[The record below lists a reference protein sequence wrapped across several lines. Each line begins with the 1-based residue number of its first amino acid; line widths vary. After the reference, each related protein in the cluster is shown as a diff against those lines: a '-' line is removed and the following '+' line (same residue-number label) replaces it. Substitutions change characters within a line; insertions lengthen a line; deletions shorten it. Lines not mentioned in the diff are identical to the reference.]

1 LNKNRADLVKISSNH
16 GFVILA
22 LLFILSIAV
31 FSTLLYSGGEADQT
45 SIRFP
50 EIPRPAFPDKKFNVV
65 DYGAIGDGK
74 TMNTE
79 AIAKAIAACA
89 KAGGGKV
96 VIPAGIWLTGPI
108 QLKSNL
114 NLHVEK
120 GTLVIFSPNRQDYP
134 LIDTWFEGRPEYRCM
149 SPIFGENL
157 ENIAITG
164 AGIFDGSGEAW
175 RPVKKFKMTEMQWK
189 ELLASGGVVDQKG
202 STRWPSEAA
211 MNGAEYL
218 ENLQKNNTP
227 PRREDYEK
235 VRDYLRPVLLQLSRC
250 KKVLLDGPT
259 FQNSP
264 AWNLHPLMSE
274 NLTIRNITVRN
285 PWYSQNGDGLDLESC
300 RNVAVYNC
308 NFDVGDDAICLKSGR
323 DEAGRRR
330 GMPTENVQIYDCVVY
345 HGHGGFVIGSEM
357 SGGVKNIEI
366 RDCTFIGTD
375 TGLRFKSTRGRGG
388 VVENIYIKRIF
399 MKDIP
404 AAAITF
410 NMFYSGQA
418 PIAEPGQATGFDA
431 EQAIPVSEKTPQF
444 KNIFISDVI
453 ARGAAQAVE
462 LLGLPEMPLHNIEL
476 SNVSISAQKGLIGVN
491 ADQVK
496 LVQVEILP
504 QTGPVLAFHN
514 STNLTIERAG
524 YPAQTETFLALSGKK
539 TAKINLNETN
549 LPDAKK
555 QVKLAPDVNPNALKL
570 GND

>member
-1 LNKNRADLVKISSNH
+1 MKIFAKHSFGLFGILFVLSST
-16 GFVILA
+16 
-22 LLFILSIAV
+22 V
-31 FSTLLYSGGEADQT
+31 FLYSGGIISKASQPDQT
-45 SIRFP
+45 LIRFP
-50 EIPRPAFPDKKFNVV
+50 EIPLPSFPDKKYNIV
-65 DYGAIGDGK
+65 DFGAIGDGK
-74 TMNTE
+74 TVNTE
-79 AIAKAIAACA
+79 AIAKAISACT
-89 KAGGGKV
+89 KAGGGQV

-108 QLKSNL
+108 QLQSNL

-120 GTLVIFSPNRQDYP
+120 GALVVFTPNRKDYP
-134 LIDTWFEGRPEYRCM
+134 LIETWYEGRPEYRCM
-149 SPIFGENL
+149 PPIFGANL

-164 AGIFDGSGEAW
+164 AGVFEGSGEVW
-175 RPVKKFKMTEMQWK
+175 RPVKKFKMTEIQWR
-189 ELLASGGVVDQKG
+189 ELLASGGAVDQRG
-202 STRWPSEAA
+202 TTWWPSEAA

-218 ENLQKNNTP
+218 ENLSKTNAS
-227 PRREDYEK
+227 PRREDYEE

-274 NLTIRNITVRN
+274 NITIRNITVRN

-300 RNVAVYNC
+300 RNVVVYNC

-330 GMPTENVQIYDCVVY
+330 GMPTENVQIYDCMVY

-357 SGGVKNIEI
+357 SGGVRNIEV

-418 PIAEPGQATGFDA
+418 PIVEPGQATGFDA
-431 EQAIPVSEKTPQF
+431 EQAMPVSEKTPQF
-444 KNIFISDVI
+444 KNIFIRDVI

-476 SNVSISAQKGLIGVN
+476 RNVSISAQKGLLGVN
-491 ADQVK
+491 ADHVK
-496 LVQVEILP
+496 LANVEIFP
-504 QTGPVLAFHN
+504 QAGPALTFHN
-514 STNLTIERAG
+514 STNITIERAG
-524 YPAQTETFLALSGKK
+524 YPAEAEVFLALSGSK
-539 TAKINLNETN
+539 TAKINLSETK

-555 QVKLAPDVNPNALKL
+555 QVKLAPEVNPSALKL

>member
-1 LNKNRADLVKISSNH
+1 MNLMKISSKH
-16 GFVILA
+16 GLLILVA
-22 LLFILSIAV
+22 LFILNITV
-31 FSTLLYSGGEADQT
+31 FPSFLYSGDGSDQT

-50 EIPRPAFPDKKFNVV
+50 EIPLPSFPDKKFNVV

-79 AIAKAIAACA
+79 SIAKAIAACA
-89 KAGGGKV
+89 KAGGGQV

-120 GTLVIFSPNRQDYP
+120 GAMVIFSSNRKDYP
-134 LIDTWFEGRPEYRCM
+134 LINTWYEGRPEYRCIA
-149 SPIFGENL
+149 PIFGENV

-164 AGIFDGSGEAW
+164 EGIFDGSGEAW
-175 RPVKKFKMTEMQWK
+175 RPVKKFKLTGTQWK
-189 ELLASGGVVDQKG
+189 ELLVSGGIVDQPG
-202 STRWPSEAA
+202 NTWWPSEAA

-218 ENLQKNNTP
+218 ENLQKTNAS

-250 KKVLLDGPT
+250 KKILLDGPT

-274 NLTIRNITVRN
+274 NITIRNVTVRN

-300 RNVAVYNC
+300 RNVAIYNC

-345 HGHGGFVIGSEM
+345 HGHGGFVVGSEM
-357 SGGVKNIEI
+357 SGGVRNIEV
-366 RDCTFIGTD
+366 RDCVFIGTD

-410 NMFYSGQA
+410 NLFYSGQA
-418 PIAEPGQATGFDA
+418 PILDPGQTAVVAIDQVAPVTEATPCFRNIFISEVVCRGA
-431 EQAIPVSEKTPQF
+431 EQAIDMQ
-444 KNIFISDVI
+444 
-453 ARGAAQAVE
+453 
-462 LLGLPEMPLHNIEL
+462 GLPEMPLQNIEL
-476 SNVSISAQKGLIGVN
+476 KNVFISAQNGLSGANV
-491 ADQVK
+491 QQLK
-496 LVQVEILP
+496 LVQVELVP
-504 QTGPVLAFHN
+504 QKGPVLALHN
-514 STNLTIERAG
+514 GANVTIEQAR
-524 YPAQTETFLALSGKK
+524 YPATAEIFLVLSGSK
-539 TAKINLNETN
+539 TAKINLSKTN
-549 LPDAKK
+549 LTNTKKEIILAPEVRPDA
-555 QVKLAPDVNPNALKL
+555 LNWTN
-570 GND
+570 

>member
-1 LNKNRADLVKISSNH
+1 MKTSSKH
-16 GFVILA
+16 GFRIFA
-22 LLFILSIAV
+22 LLFILSIS
-31 FSTLLYSGGEADQT
+31 FLSSILRPNIEADQNT
-45 SIRFP
+45 IRFP
-50 EIPRPAFPDKKFNVV
+50 EIPLPSFPNKKFNVV
-65 DYGAIGDGK
+65 DFGAVGDGK
-74 TMNTE
+74 AMNTE
-79 AIAKAIAACA
+79 AIAKTIAACA
-89 KAGGGKV
+89 NSGGGRV

-108 QLKSNL
+108 QLKSNIDL
-114 NLHVEK
+114 YVEK
-120 GTLVIFSPNRQDYP
+120 GALVIFSPNRQHYP

-164 AGIFDGSGEAW
+164 DGVFDGTGEVW

-189 ELLASGGVVDQKG
+189 ELLASGGVLDQKG
-202 STRWPSEAA
+202 TTWWPSAAA

-218 ENLQKNNTP
+218 ENLKKINPQP
-227 PRREDYEK
+227 QREDYENA
-235 VRDYLRPVLLQLSRC
+235 RDFLRPVLLQLSRC
-250 KKVLLDGPT
+250 KKILLDGPT

-274 NLTIRNITVRN
+274 NITIRNITVRN

-308 NFDVGDDAICLKSGR
+308 KFDVGDDAICLKSGR
-323 DEAGRRR
+323 DEAGRKR

-357 SGGVKNIEI
+357 SGGVRNIEI

-375 TGLRFKSTRGRGG
+375 TGLRFKSTRDRGG
-388 VVENIYIKRIF
+388 VVENIHIRRIF

-418 PIAEPGQATGFDA
+418 PIVDPGQATGFDA
-431 EQAIPVSEKTPQF
+431 ESATPVNEKTPQF
-444 KNIFISDVI
+444 KNIFITDVI

-462 LLGLPEMPLHNIEL
+462 LLGLPEMPLQNIEMK
-476 SNVSISAQKGLIGVN
+476 NVSISAEKGLLGMN
-491 ADQVK
+491 ADGVK
-496 LVQVEILP
+496 LMNVEILP
-504 QTGPVLAFHN
+504 QKGPVLAFHN

-524 YPAQTETFLALSGKK
+524 YPAETDSFLVLSGNK
-539 TAKINLNETN
+539 TAKINLIGTN
-549 LPDAKK
+549 LSQARKEI
-555 QVKLAPDVNPNALKL
+555 KLAPEVNPNVL
-570 GND
+570 NWSH

>member
-1 LNKNRADLVKISSNH
+1 MKTFFKH
-16 GFVILA
+16 GFWIFV
-22 LLFILSIAV
+22 LLFISSLSV
-31 FSTLLYSGGEADQT
+31 FSSIQHSGGDEDQT

-50 EIPRPAFPDKKFNVV
+50 EIPLPSFPDKKFNVV
-65 DYGAIGDGK
+65 DYGAIGGGK

-79 AIAKAIAACA
+79 AIAKAISACA
-89 KAGGGKV
+89 RAGGGQV

-120 GTLVIFSPNRQDYP
+120 GALVIFSPNRQDYP
-134 LIDTWFEGRPEYRCM
+134 LIETWYEGRPEYRCM

-157 ENIAITG
+157 ENLAITG
-164 AGIFDGSGEAW
+164 AGVFDGAGEAW
-175 RPVKKFKMTEMQWK
+175 RPVKKFKLTAMQWK
-189 ELLASGGVVDQKG
+189 ELLASGGIVDQKG
-202 STRWPSEAA
+202 STWWPSEAA
-211 MNGAEYL
+211 MNGAGYL
-218 ENLQKNNTP
+218 ENLQKTNAPT
-227 PRREDYEK
+227 RREDYEK

-250 KKVLLDGPT
+250 KKILLDGPT

-274 NLTIRNITVRN
+274 NITIRNITVRN

-308 NFDVGDDAICLKSGR
+308 KFDVGDDAICLKSGR

-357 SGGVKNIEI
+357 SGGVRNIEI

-388 VVENIYIKRIF
+388 VVENIYIKRIS
-399 MKDIP
+399 MKNIP

-418 PIAEPGQATGFDA
+418 PIVEPGQAIGFDA
-431 EQAIPVSEKTPQF
+431 EQAMPVSEKTPQF
-444 KNIFISDVI
+444 KNIFIGDVT

-462 LLGLPEMPLHNIEL
+462 LQGLPEMPLHNIEL
-476 SNVSISAQKGLIGVN
+476 RNVSISAQKGLIGVN

-514 STNLTIERAG
+514 STNITIERAG
-524 YPAQTETFLALSGKK
+524 YPAKTGSFLALSGNK
-539 TAKINLNETN
+539 TAKINLIRTN
-549 LPDAKK
+549 LSDTRKE
-555 QVKLAPDVNPNALKL
+555 VKLAPEVNPNVLNW
-570 GND
+570 GN

>member
-1 LNKNRADLVKISSNH
+1 MKPLSTPGRRI
-16 GFVILA
+16 FA
-22 LLFILSIAV
+22 LLLFASLRCGVAA
-31 FSTLLYSGGEADQT
+31 GQT
-45 SIRFP
+45 PLRFP
-50 EIPRPAFPDKKFNVV
+50 EIPLPFFPERTFNIK

-74 TMNTE
+74 AMNTE

-89 KAGGGKV
+89 NAGGGRV

-108 QLKSNL
+108 QLKSNID
-114 NLHVEK
+114 LHTEK
-120 GTLVIFSPNRQDYP
+120 GALVIFSANRKDYP

-164 AGIFDGSGEAW
+164 DGVFDGAGEAW

-189 ELLASGGVVDQKG
+189 DLLASGGVLDQKG
-202 STRWPSEAA
+202 TTWWPSEAA

-218 ENLQKNNTP
+218 ENLKKTKPQP
-227 PRREDYEK
+227 QREDYEK
-235 VRDYLRPVLLQLSRC
+235 ARDFLRPVLLQLSRC
-250 KKVLLDGPT
+250 KKILLDGPT

-274 NLTIRNITVRN
+274 NMTIRNITVRN

-308 NFDVGDDAICLKSGR
+308 KFDVGDDAICLKSGR

-330 GMPTENVQIYDCVVY
+330 GMPTENVQIYDCIVY

-357 SGGVKNIEI
+357 SGGVRNIEI

-388 VVENIYIKRIF
+388 VVENIYIRRIL

-418 PIAEPGQATGFDA
+418 PIVDPGQATGIDA
-431 EQAIPVSEKTPQF
+431 EAATPVSEKTPQF
-444 KNIFISDVI
+444 KNIFITDVI

-462 LLGLPEMPLHNIEL
+462 LLGLPEMPLQNIEMK
-476 SNVSISAQKGLIGVN
+476 NVSISSEKGLLGMN
-491 ADQVK
+491 ADGVK
-496 LVQVEILP
+496 LVNVEILP
-504 QTGPVLAFHN
+504 QKGPVLAFHN
-514 STNLTIERAG
+514 GTNITIERAG
-524 YPAQTETFLALSGKK
+524 YPAETDSFLALSGSK
-539 TAKINLNETN
+539 TAKINLIGTN
-549 LPDAKK
+549 LSQTRKEI
-555 QVKLAPDVNPNALKL
+555 KLAPEVNPNVLNLEK
-570 GND
+570 

>member
-1 LNKNRADLVKISSNH
+1 MKIFFKHGLWIFVLLLISS
-16 GFVILA
+16 LA
-22 LLFILSIAV
+22 LFPSILQ
-31 FSTLLYSGGEADQT
+31 SGGEADQT

-50 EIPRPAFPDKKFNVV
+50 EIPLPSFPDKKFNVV

-79 AIAKAIAACA
+79 AIAKAISACA
-89 KAGGGKV
+89 NAGGGQV

-120 GTLVIFSPNRQDYP
+120 GALVIFSPNRKDYP
-134 LIDTWFEGRPEYRCM
+134 LIETWYEGRPEYRCM

-157 ENIAITG
+157 ENFAITG
-164 AGIFDGSGEAW
+164 EGVFDGSGEAW
-175 RPVKKFKMTEMQWK
+175 RPVKKFKMTERQWK
-189 ELLASGGVVDQKG
+189 ELLASGGIVDQKG
-202 STRWPSEAA
+202 TTWWPSEAA

-218 ENLQKNNTP
+218 ENLKKTNPQP
-227 PRREDYEK
+227 QRGEDYEK
-235 VRDYLRPVLLQLSRC
+235 VRDYLRPVLLQLRQC

-274 NLTIRNITVRN
+274 NITIRNITVRN

-308 NFDVGDDAICLKSGR
+308 RFDVGDDAICLKSGR

-357 SGGVKNIEI
+357 SGGVRNIEV
-366 RDCTFIGTD
+366 RDCVFIGTD

-410 NMFYSGQA
+410 NMYYSGQA
-418 PIAEPGQATGFDA
+418 PIVEPGQATGFDA
-431 EQAIPVSEKTPQF
+431 EQAVPVSEETPQF

-453 ARGAAQAVE
+453 ARGAAMAVE
-462 LLGLPEMPLHNIEL
+462 LQGLPEMPLHGIEL
-476 SNVSISAQKGLIGVN
+476 KNVSISAEKGLIAVN

-496 LVQVEILP
+496 LVNAEILP
-504 QTGPVLAFHN
+504 QKGPVLAFHN
-514 STNLTIERAG
+514 STNITIERAG
-524 YPAQTETFLALSGKK
+524 YPAETDSFLALSGKK
-539 TAKINLNETN
+539 TAKINLIRTILSHARKE
-549 LPDAKK
+549 
-555 QVKLAPDVNPNALKL
+555 VKLAPEVNPNVL
-570 GND
+570 NWSN

>member
-1 LNKNRADLVKISSNH
+1 MKTFFKY
-16 GFVILA
+16 GFLTLA
-22 LLFILSIAV
+22 LPFILSLAV
-31 FSTLLYSGGEADQT
+31 FPTSLYSGDGTDQT

-50 EIPRPAFPDKKFNVV
+50 EIPLPSFPDKRFNIA
-65 DYGAIGDGK
+65 DYGASGDGK

-79 AIAKAIAACA
+79 AIAKAISACT
-89 KAGGGKV
+89 KAGGGTV

-108 QLKSNL
+108 QLASNL

-120 GTLVIFSPNRQDYP
+120 GALVIFSPNRQDYP
-134 LIDTWFEGRPEYRCM
+134 LIDTWYEGRPEYRCM

-157 ENIAITG
+157 ENLAITG
-164 AGIFDGSGEAW
+164 AGVFDGSGESW
-175 RPVKKFKMTEMQWK
+175 RPVKKFKLTDMQWK
-189 ELLASGGVVDQKG
+189 ELLASGGVVDQKDA
-202 STRWPSEAA
+202 TWWPSAAA

-218 ENLQKNNTP
+218 ENLKKTNPQP
-227 PRREDYEK
+227 QREDFEK
-235 VRDYLRPVLLQLSRC
+235 ARDFLRPVLLQLSRC
-250 KKVLLDGPT
+250 KNVLIDGPT

-308 NFDVGDDAICLKSGR
+308 KFDVGDDAICLKSGR

-330 GMPTENVQIYDCVVY
+330 GMPTEYVQIYDCVVY
-345 HGHGGFVIGSEM
+345 HGHGGFVVGSEM
-357 SGGVKNIEI
+357 SGGVKNIEV

-410 NMFYSGQA
+410 NLYYSGQA
-418 PIAEPGQATGFDA
+418 PIVEPGQKTGIDA
-431 EQAIPVSEKTPQF
+431 EQAVPVSAETPQF

-453 ARGAAQAVE
+453 ARGATQAVE
-462 LLGLPEMPLHNIEL
+462 LLGLPEMPLQNIKL
-476 SNVSISAQKGLIGVN
+476 TNVSISAQQGLVGMN
-491 ADQVK
+491 ADHVK
-496 LVQVEILP
+496 LANVEILP
-504 QTGPVLAFHN
+504 QSGPVLAFHN
-514 STNLTIERAG
+514 GTNVTIELAR
-524 YPAQTETFLALSGKK
+524 YPEKTATVLALSGSK
-539 TAKINLNETN
+539 TASISFSQMN
-549 LPDAKK
+549 LPEIKNK
-555 QVKLAPDVNPNALKL
+555 VSLAPEVNPQVLHW
-570 GND
+570 GNKR

>member
-1 LNKNRADLVKISSNH
+1 MKTSFKH
-16 GFVILA
+16 GFLILA
-22 LLFILSIAV
+22 LLFILSKAV
-31 FSTLLYSGGEADQT
+31 FSSPLYLGNEADQT

-50 EIPRPAFPDKKFNVV
+50 EIPLPSFPDKKFNIV

-79 AIAKAIAACA
+79 AIAKAISACA
-89 KAGGGKV
+89 KAGGGQV

-114 NLHVEK
+114 NLHAEK
-120 GTLVIFSPNRQDYP
+120 GALVIFSPNRQDYP

-164 AGIFDGSGEAW
+164 EGVFDGSGEAW
-175 RPVKKFKMTEMQWK
+175 RPVKKFKMTERQWK

-202 STRWPSEAA
+202 TTWWPSEAA

-218 ENLQKNNTP
+218 ENLKKTNPQP
-227 PRREDYEK
+227 QREDYEK
-235 VRDYLRPVLLQLSRC
+235 VRDFLRPVLLQLSRC

-274 NLTIRNITVRN
+274 NITIRNITVRN
-285 PWYSQNGDGLDLESC
+285 PWHSQNGDGLDLESC
-300 RNVAVYNC
+300 LNVAVYNC

-330 GMPTENVQIYDCVVY
+330 GMPTENVQIYDCIVY

-357 SGGVKNIEI
+357 SGGVRNIEI
-366 RDCTFIGTD
+366 RDCVFIGTD

-388 VVENIYIKRIF
+388 VVENIHIRRIF

-404 AAAITF
+404 AAVITF

-418 PIAEPGQATGFDA
+418 PIADPGQATGFDA
-431 EQAIPVSEKTPQF
+431 ESAMPVSEKTPQF
-444 KNIFISDVI
+444 KNIFINDVI

-462 LLGLPEMPLHNIEL
+462 LQGLAEMPLHGIEL
-476 SNVSISAQKGLIGVN
+476 KNVSISSEKGLVAVN

-496 LVQVEILP
+496 LVNVEILP
-504 QTGPVLAFHN
+504 QKGPVLAFHN
-514 STNLTIERAG
+514 STNVTIERAG
-524 YPAQTETFLALSGKK
+524 YPAETDSFLALSGNK
-539 TAKINLNETN
+539 TAKINLIGTILSHARKEI
-549 LPDAKK
+549 
-555 QVKLAPDVNPNALKL
+555 KLAPEVNPNVLNW
-570 GND
+570 GN

>member
-1 LNKNRADLVKISSNH
+1 MRTSSKLGFLISV
-16 GFVILA
+16 F
-22 LLFILSIAV
+22 LFISGLFLFSSI
-31 FSTLLYSGGEADQT
+31 LYSGGDADQT

-50 EIPRPAFPDKKFNVV
+50 EIPLPSFSNKKFSVV
-65 DYGAIGDGK
+65 DFGAIGDGK

-79 AIAKAIAACA
+79 AIAKTIAACVE
-89 KAGGGKV
+89 AGGGQV

-108 QLKSNL
+108 QLKSNI
-114 NLHVEK
+114 NLHAER
-120 GTLVIFSPNRQDYP
+120 GALVIFSPNRQDYP
-134 LIDTWFEGRPEYRCM
+134 LIETWFEGRPEYRCM

-164 AGIFDGSGEAW
+164 AGVFDGSGEAW

-202 STRWPSEAA
+202 TTWWPSAAA

-218 ENLQKNNTP
+218 ENLKKANPQLQ
-227 PRREDYEK
+227 REDYEN
-235 VRDYLRPVLLQLSRC
+235 VRDFLRPVLLQLSRC
-250 KKVLLDGPT
+250 KKILLDGPT

-274 NLTIRNITVRN
+274 NITIRNITVRN

-300 RNVAVYNC
+300 RNVAIYNC
-308 NFDVGDDAICLKSGR
+308 QFDVGDDAICLKSGR

-330 GMPTENVQIYDCVVY
+330 GMPTENVQIFDCVVY

-357 SGGVKNIEI
+357 SGGVRNIEV
-366 RDCTFIGTD
+366 RDCVFIGTD

-388 VVENIYIKRIF
+388 VVENVYMKRIF

-418 PIAEPGQATGFDA
+418 PIVDPDQAAGFDA
-431 EQAIPVSEKTPQF
+431 ESATPVNEETPQF
-444 KNIFISDVI
+444 KNIFISEVI

-462 LLGLPEMPLHNIEL
+462 LQGLPEMPLRNIEFK
-476 SNVSISAQKGLIGVN
+476 NVSISAQKGMFAVN

-496 LVQVEILP
+496 LVNVEILS
-504 QTGPVLAFHN
+504 QKGPVLAFHN
-514 STNLTIERAG
+514 STNITIERAG
-524 YPAQTETFLALSGKK
+524 YSSETETFLALSGNK
-539 TAKINLNETN
+539 TAKINLHGMSLTH
-549 LPDAKK
+549 AKK
-555 QVKLAPDVNPNALKL
+555 EIKLAPEVNPNVLNL
-570 GND
+570 GK

>member
-1 LNKNRADLVKISSNH
+1 MKTSSKH
-16 GFVILA
+16 GFPILA

-31 FSTLLYSGGEADQT
+31 FPALLYSGDEADQT

-50 EIPRPAFPDKKFNVV
+50 EIPLPSFPERTFNIK

-74 TMNTE
+74 AMNTE
-79 AIAKAIAACA
+79 AIAKTISACA
-89 KAGGGKV
+89 TAGGGKV
-96 VIPAGIWLTGPI
+96 MIPAGIWLTGPI

-114 NLHVEK
+114 NLHAEK
-120 GTLVIFSPNRQDYP
+120 GALVIFSPNRQDYP
-134 LIDTWFEGRPEYRCM
+134 LIDTWYEGRPEYRCM

-164 AGIFDGSGEAW
+164 EGVFDGSGEVW
-175 RPVKKFKMTEMQWK
+175 RPVKKFKMTERLWK
-189 ELLASGGVVDQKG
+189 ELLASSGVLDQKG
-202 STRWPSEAA
+202 TTWWPSEAA
-211 MNGAEYL
+211 RDGEEFLASL
-218 ENLQKNNTP
+218 RKSGKQP
-227 PRREDYEK
+227 QREDYEK
-235 VRDYLRPVLLQLSRC
+235 VRDFLRPVLLQLSRC
-250 KKVLLDGPT
+250 KKILLDGPT

-308 NFDVGDDAICLKSGR
+308 KFDVGDDAICLKSGR

-345 HGHGGFVIGSEM
+345 HGHGGFVVGSEM

-388 VVENIYIKRIF
+388 VVENIYIRRIF

-418 PIAEPGQATGFDA
+418 PIVDPGQATAFDA
-431 EQAIPVSEKTPQF
+431 ELATPVSEKTPQF

-453 ARGAAQAVE
+453 ARGAALAVE
-462 LLGLPEMPLHNIEL
+462 LQGLPEMPLHSIEL
-476 SNVSISAQKGLIGVN
+476 KNVSISSEKGLIAVN

-496 LVQVEILP
+496 LVNVEILS
-504 QTGPVLAFHN
+504 QKGPVLAFHN
-514 STNLTIERAG
+514 STNITIERAG
-524 YPAQTETFLALSGKK
+524 YPAETDSFLALSGSK
-539 TAKINLNETN
+539 TAKINLIKTN
-549 LPDAKK
+549 LLDAKK
-555 QVKLAPDVNPNALKL
+555 NVKLAPEVSPNVLNWK
-570 GND
+570 ND

>member
-1 LNKNRADLVKISSNH
+1 MKTFSKYGFLV
-16 GFVILA
+16 FA
-22 LLFILSIAV
+22 LLFILSIAL
-31 FSTLLYSGGEADQT
+31 FSSLLYSNDKADQT
-45 SIRFP
+45 SISFP
-50 EIPRPAFPDKKFNVV
+50 EIPLPSFPDKKFNIV
-65 DYGAIGDGK
+65 DYGAISDGK
-74 TMNTE
+74 AMNTE

-89 KAGGGKV
+89 KAGGGQV

-108 QLKSNL
+108 QLASNI
-114 NLHVEK
+114 NLHAEK
-120 GTLVIFSPNRQDYP
+120 GALIIFSPNRKDYP
-134 LIDTWFEGRPEYRCM
+134 LIGTWYEGRPEYRCM

-164 AGIFDGSGEAW
+164 EGVFDGSGEAW
-175 RPVKKFKMTEMQWK
+175 RPVKKFKMTERQWK
-189 ELLASGGVVDQKG
+189 ELLVSGGVVDQKG
-202 STRWPSEAA
+202 TTWWPSEAA

-218 ENLQKNNTP
+218 DNLRQSGKQP
-227 PRREDYEK
+227 QREDFEK

-250 KKVLLDGPT
+250 KKILLDGPT

-274 NLTIRNITVRN
+274 NVTIRNITVRN

-330 GMPTENVQIYDCVVY
+330 GMPTENVQIYDCIVY

-357 SGGVKNIEI
+357 SGGVRNIEI

-388 VVENIYIKRIF
+388 VVENIHIKRIF

-418 PIAEPGQATGFDA
+418 PIADPGQATGFDA
-431 EQAIPVSEKTPQF
+431 EQAVPVSETTPQF
-444 KNIFISDVI
+444 KNIFISDVT

-462 LLGLPEMPLHNIEL
+462 LHGLPEMPLQNIEL
-476 SNVSISAQKGLIGVN
+476 KNISISAQRGVVGVN

-496 LVQVEILP
+496 LVNVEILP
-504 QTGPVLAFHN
+504 QKEPVLAFHN
-514 STNLTIERAG
+514 STSITIERARF
-524 YPAQTETFLALSGKK
+524 PKEAETFLSLSGSK
-539 TAKINLNETN
+539 TAGIHLGKTN
-549 LPDAKK
+549 VPDAKK
-555 QVKLAPDVNPNALKL
+555 HVKLAPEVNATVLKW
-570 GND
+570 GN

>member
-1 LNKNRADLVKISSNH
+1 MKTSFKH
-16 GFVILA
+16 GFLILA
-22 LLFILSIAV
+22 LLFILSKAV
-31 FSTLLYSGGEADQT
+31 FSSPLYLGNEADQT

-50 EIPRPAFPDKKFNVV
+50 EIPLPSFPDKKFNIV

-79 AIAKAIAACA
+79 AIAKAISACA
-89 KAGGGKV
+89 KAGGGQV

-114 NLHVEK
+114 NLHAEK
-120 GTLVIFSPNRQDYP
+120 GALVIFSPNRQDYP

-164 AGIFDGSGEAW
+164 EGVFDGSGEAW
-175 RPVKKFKMTEMQWK
+175 RPVKKFKMTERQWK

-202 STRWPSEAA
+202 TTWWPSEAA

-218 ENLQKNNTP
+218 ENLKKTNPQP
-227 PRREDYEK
+227 QREDYEK
-235 VRDYLRPVLLQLSRC
+235 VRDFLRPVLLQLSRC

-274 NLTIRNITVRN
+274 NITIRNITVRN
-285 PWYSQNGDGLDLESC
+285 PWHSQNGDGLDLESC
-300 RNVAVYNC
+300 LNVAVYNC

-330 GMPTENVQIYDCVVY
+330 GMPTENVQIYDCIVY

-357 SGGVKNIEI
+357 SGGVRNIEI
-366 RDCTFIGTD
+366 RDCVFIGTD

-388 VVENIYIKRIF
+388 VVENIHIRRIF

-404 AAAITF
+404 AAVITF

-418 PIAEPGQATGFDA
+418 PIADPGQATGFDA
-431 EQAIPVSEKTPQF
+431 ESAMPVSEKTPQF
-444 KNIFISDVI
+444 KNIFINDVI

-462 LLGLPEMPLHNIEL
+462 LQGLAEMPLHGIEL
-476 SNVSISAQKGLIGVN
+476 KNVSISSEKGLVAVN

-496 LVQVEILP
+496 LVNVEILP
-504 QTGPVLAFHN
+504 QKGPVLAFHN
-514 STNLTIERAG
+514 STNVTIERAG
-524 YPAQTETFLALSGKK
+524 YPAETDSFLALSGNK
-539 TAKINLNETN
+539 TAKINLIRTILSHARKEI
-549 LPDAKK
+549 
-555 QVKLAPDVNPNALKL
+555 KLAPEVNPNVLNW
-570 GND
+570 GN

>member
-1 LNKNRADLVKISSNH
+1 MKTSPKH
-16 GFVILA
+16 GYWFFV
-22 LLFILSIAV
+22 LLFISSLAVLPSILH
-31 FSTLLYSGGEADQT
+31 SRGDADQT

-50 EIPRPAFPDKKFNVV
+50 EIPLPSFPDKKFNVV

-74 TMNTE
+74 TMNTD
-79 AIAKAIAACA
+79 AIAKTISACA
-89 KAGGGKV
+89 HAGGGQV

-120 GTLVIFSPNRQDYP
+120 GALVIFSPNRQDYP

-157 ENIAITG
+157 ENVAITG
-164 AGIFDGSGEAW
+164 VGVFDGSGEAW
-175 RPVKKFKMTEMQWK
+175 RPVKKFKMTATQWK

-202 STRWPSEAA
+202 STWWPSEAA

-218 ENLQKNNTP
+218 ENLQKTNTP

-250 KKVLLDGPT
+250 KTVLLDGPT

-274 NLTIRNITVRN
+274 NITIRNITVRN

-300 RNVAVYNC
+300 RNVAIYNC
-308 NFDVGDDAICLKSGR
+308 KFDVGDDAICLKSGR

-357 SGGVKNIEI
+357 SGGVRNIEI

-375 TGLRFKSTRGRGG
+375 TGVRFKSTRGRGG
-388 VVENIYIKRIF
+388 EVENVYIKRIS

-404 AAAITF
+404 AAAIIF

-418 PIAEPGQATGFDA
+418 PIPDPGQATGFDA
-431 EQAIPVSEKTPQF
+431 EQAMPVSEKTPQF

-453 ARGAAQAVE
+453 VCGAAQAVA
-462 LLGLPEMPLHNIEL
+462 LQGLPEMPLHNIEL
-476 SNVSISAQKGLIGVN
+476 KNVSISSEKGLIAVN

-496 LVQVEILP
+496 LVNVEILP
-504 QTGPVLAFHN
+504 QIGPVLAFHN
-514 STNLTIERAG
+514 STNITIERAG
-524 YPAQTETFLALSGKK
+524 YPAETEAFLALSGSK
-539 TAKINLNETN
+539 TAKINLIETN
-549 LPDAKK
+549 LSDTKK
-555 QVKLAPDVNPNALKL
+555 EVKLAPEVNPNVLKL
-570 GND
+570 GN

>member
-1 LNKNRADLVKISSNH
+1 MKTSSKH
-16 GFVILA
+16 FRIFA
-22 LLFILSIAV
+22 LLFISSLFVFPSI
-31 FSTLLYSGGEADQT
+31 LHSGNEADQT

-50 EIPRPAFPDKKFNVV
+50 EIPLPFFPDKKFNIV

-74 TMNTE
+74 AMNTE

-89 KAGGGKV
+89 KAGGGQV
-96 VIPAGIWLTGPI
+96 VIPAGIWFTGPI

-120 GTLVIFSPNRQDYP
+120 GALVIFSSNRKDYP

-164 AGIFDGSGEAW
+164 EGVFDGSGGAW

-189 ELLASGGVVDQKG
+189 ELLTSGGVLDQKG
-202 STRWPSEAA
+202 TTWWPSAAA

-218 ENLQKNNTP
+218 DNLKKTNPQP
-227 PRREDYEK
+227 QREDYEN
-235 VRDYLRPVLLQLSRC
+235 VRDFLRPVLLQLSRC
-250 KKVLLDGPT
+250 KKILLDGPT

-274 NLTIRNITVRN
+274 NITIRNITVRN

-308 NFDVGDDAICLKSGR
+308 KFDVGDDAICLKSGR

-357 SGGVKNIEI
+357 SGGVRNIEI

-388 VVENIYIKRIF
+388 VVENIHIRRIF
-399 MKDIP
+399 MKDTP

-418 PIAEPGQATGFDA
+418 PIVDPGQATEFDA
-431 EQAIPVSEKTPQF
+431 ESVTPVSEKTPQF
-444 KNIFISDVI
+444 KNIFINDVI

-476 SNVSISAQKGLIGVN
+476 KNVSISAEKGLVGMN
-491 ADQVK
+491 ADGVK
-496 LVQVEILP
+496 LVNVEILP
-504 QTGPVLAFHN
+504 QKGPVLAFHN
-514 STNLTIERAG
+514 STNITIERAG
-524 YPAQTETFLALSGKK
+524 YPAEVETFLALSGNK
-539 TAKINLNETN
+539 TAKINLIGTN
-549 LPDAKK
+549 LSHAKK
-555 QVKLAPDVNPNALKL
+555 EVKLAPEVNPNVLNW
-570 GND
+570 GN